1 MVGDE
6 HPVVELTLMSE
17 DEAQVV
23 PLMPDSHGRGHGIT
37 LVLGSVSHFPFP
49 FPFSLVPQPHA
60 KLRSASR
67 LSKVERVP
75 AMKSPHVLTNQWEDM
90 YDS

>member
-1 MVGDE
+1 MWVERVVGDE

-37 LVLGSVSHFPFP
+37 LVLGSVSHFLFPFP
-49 FPFSLVPQPHA
+49 FPLSLSHMPNLGAPAGSA
-60 KLRSASR
+60 KWKGS
-67 LSKVERVP
+67 
-75 AMKSPHVLTNQWEDM
+75 QQ
-90 YDS
+90 